1 MICRFLSPTCRF
13 CVTIWSMMSDLRPGE
28 SSPQEVTTNRHEC
41 AAADIGG
48 VQSHSSTAGCSGRSE
63 AMVCFAP
70 IGIHGLDML
79 ESPGNAV
86 QKSDGRSGRPGVA
99 SA

>member
-1 MICRFLSPTCRF
+1 M
-13 CVTIWSMMSDLRPGE
+13 
-28 SSPQEVTTNRHEC
+28 QEATTSRQEW

-48 VQSHSSTAGCSGRSE
+48 VQSHSSTAGRSGLSE
-63 AMVCFAP
+63 AMVCAAP
-70 IGIHGLDML
+70 IGVHGLGIPEL
-79 ESPGNAV
+79 PGNAV